1 MAAANGRE
9 LKILKNNVAIAGVR
23 TKTVAIAGAP
33 IDITSDDDLGF
44 RTMLGEAGTYSIDL
58 TVEGVT
64 KDDELRAVILAG
76 GSLLLTDITIEY
88 PDGGEISGDFFL
100 ASVEDSG
107 EYADALTFSASLQSS
122 GAWTYVPA
130 GS

>member
-23 TKTVAIAGAP
+23 TKTVAIAGEP
-33 IDITSDDDLGF
+33 IDITSDDDLGY

-64 KDDELRAVILAG
+64 KDAELRSIILTG
-76 GSLLLTDITIEY
+76 GSLLLTDISIEY
-88 PDGGEISGDFFL
+88 PDGSTIDGDFFL

-107 EYADALTFSASLQSS
+107 EFADALTFSASLQSS
-122 GAWTYVPA
+122 GPWTFNA
-130 GS
+130 T

>member
-9 LKILKNNVAIAGVR
+9 LKILKNNNLIAGVR
-23 TKTVAIAGAP
+23 TKTVAIAGEP
-33 IDITSDDDLGF
+33 IDITSDDDLGY
-44 RTMLGEAGTYSIDL
+44 RTMLAEAGTYSIDL

-64 KDDELRAVILAG
+64 KDDTLRSVILTG
-76 GSLLLTDITIEY
+76 GTLLLTDISIEY
-88 PDGGEISGDFFL
+88 PDGSTITGDFFL

-122 GAWTYVPA
+122 GAWVYSA
-130 GS
+130 S

>member
-23 TKTVAIAGAP
+23 TKTVAIAGEP
-33 IDITSDDDLGF
+33 IDITSDDDLGY
-44 RTMLGEAGTYSIDL
+44 RTMLAEAGTYSIDL

-64 KDDELRAVILAG
+64 KDAELRSVILTG
-76 GSLLLTDITIEY
+76 GSLLLTDISIEY
-88 PDGGEISGDFFL
+88 PDGSTIDGDFFL

-122 GAWTYVPA
+122 GAWTFNA
-130 GS
+130 T

>member
-9 LKILKNNVAIAGVR
+9 LKVLKNNVVIAGVR
-23 TKTVAIAGAP
+23 TKTIAIAGAP
-33 IDITSDDDLGF
+33 VDITSDDDLGF

-64 KDDELRAVILAG
+64 KDDTLRAVILAG
-76 GSLLLTDITIEY
+76 GSLMLTDITIEY
-88 PDGGEISGDFFL
+88 PDGGEIAGDFFL

-122 GAWTYVPA
+122 GAWTYTPA
-130 GS
+130 S

>member
-9 LKILKNNVAIAGVR
+9 LKILKNSVAIAGVR
-23 TKTVAIAGAP
+23 TKTVAIAGEP
-33 IDITSDDDLGF
+33 IDITSDDDLGY

-64 KDDELRAVILAG
+64 KDAELRSIILTG
-76 GSLLLTDITIEY
+76 GSLLLTDISIEY
-88 PDGGEISGDFFL
+88 PDGSTIDGDFFL

-107 EYADALTFSASLQSS
+107 EFADALTFSASLQSS
-122 GAWTYVPA
+122 GAWTFNA
-130 GS
+130 T

>member
-1 MAAANGRE
+1 MAATNGRE
-9 LKILKNNVAIAGVR
+9 LKILKNNVPIAGVR
-23 TKTVAIAGAP
+23 TKTVAIAGEP
-33 IDITSDDDLGF
+33 IDITSDDDLGY
-44 RTMLGEAGTYSIDL
+44 RTMLAEAGTYSIDL

-64 KDDELRAVILAG
+64 KDDVLRSVILTG

-88 PDGGEISGDFFL
+88 PDGSNIAGDFFL

-122 GAWTYVPA
+122 GAWVYSA
-130 GS
+130 S

>member
-9 LKILKNNVAIAGVR
+9 LKILKNNVVIAGVR

-33 IDITSDDDLGF
+33 VDITSDDDAGY

-58 TVEGVT
+58 TVEGIT
-64 KDDELRAVILAG
+64 KDAELRGVILTG

-88 PDGGEISGDFFL
+88 PDGSTIAGDFFL
-100 ASVEDSG
+100 ASVEESG
-107 EYADALTFSASLQSS
+107 EYADAITFSASLQSS
-122 GAWTYVPA
+122 GAWVYSA
-130 GS
+130 S

>member
-9 LKILKNNVAIAGVR
+9 LKILKNNNPIAGVR
-23 TKTVAIAGAP
+23 TKTVAIAGEP
-33 IDITSDDDLGF
+33 IDITTDDDLGY
-44 RTMLGEAGTYSIDL
+44 RTMLAEAGTYSIDL

-64 KDDELRAVILAG
+64 KDDTLRSVILTG
-76 GSLLLTDITIEY
+76 GTLLLTDISIEY
-88 PDGGEISGDFFL
+88 PDGSTITGDFFL

-122 GAWTYVPA
+122 GAWVYSA
-130 GS
+130 S

>member
-9 LKILKNNVAIAGVR
+9 LKVLKNNVVIAGVR

-33 IDITSDDDLGF
+33 VDITTDDDQGF

-64 KDDELRAVILAG
+64 KDDTLRAVILAG

-122 GAWTYVPA
+122 GAWTYTA
-130 GS
+130 GT

>member
-23 TKTVAIAGAP
+23 TKTVAIAGEP
-33 IDITSDDDLGF
+33 IDITSDDDLGY

-64 KDDELRAVILAG
+64 KDAELRSIILTG
-76 GSLLLTDITIEY
+76 GSLLLTDISIEY
-88 PDGGEISGDFFL
+88 PDGSTIDGDFFL

-122 GAWTYVPA
+122 GAWTFNA
-130 GS
+130 T

>member
-9 LKILKNNVAIAGVR
+9 LKILKNNVVIAGVR

-33 IDITSDDDLGF
+33 VDITSDDDAGY

-58 TVEGVT
+58 TVEGIT
-64 KDDELRAVILAG
+64 KDAELRGVILTG

-88 PDGGEISGDFFL
+88 PDGSSIAGDFFL
-100 ASVEDSG
+100 ASVEESG
-107 EYADALTFSASLQSS
+107 EYADAITFSASLQSS
-122 GAWTYVPA
+122 GAWVYSA
-130 GS
+130 S

>member
-9 LKILKNNVAIAGVR
+9 LKILKNSVAIAGVR
-23 TKTVAIAGAP
+23 TKTVAIAGEP
-33 IDITSDDDLGF
+33 IDITSDDDLGY
-44 RTMLGEAGTYSIDL
+44 RTMLAEAGTYSIDL

-64 KDDELRAVILAG
+64 KDAELRSIILTG
-76 GSLLLTDITIEY
+76 GSLLLTDISIEY
-88 PDGGEISGDFFL
+88 PDGSSIDGDFFL

-122 GAWTYVPA
+122 GAWTFNA
-130 GS
+130 S

>member
-9 LKILKNNVAIAGVR
+9 LKILKNSVAIAGVR
-23 TKTVAIAGAP
+23 TKTVAIAGEP
-33 IDITSDDDLGF
+33 IDITSDDDLGY

-64 KDDELRAVILAG
+64 KDAELRSIILTG
-76 GSLLLTDITIEY
+76 GSLLLTDISIEY
-88 PDGGEISGDFFL
+88 PDGSSIDGDFFL

-107 EYADALTFSASLQSS
+107 EFADALTFSASLQSS
-122 GAWTYVPA
+122 GAWTFNA
-130 GS
+130 S

>member
-9 LKILKNNVAIAGVR
+9 LKILKNSVAIAGVR
-23 TKTVAIAGAP
+23 TKTVAIAGEP
-33 IDITSDDDLGF
+33 IDITSDDDLGY

-64 KDDELRAVILAG
+64 KDAELRSIILTG
-76 GSLLLTDITIEY
+76 GSLLLTDISIEY
-88 PDGGEISGDFFL
+88 PDGSTIDGDFFL

-107 EYADALTFSASLQSS
+107 EFADALTFSASLQSS
-122 GAWTYVPA
+122 GPWTFNA
-130 GS
+130 T

>member
-9 LKILKNNVAIAGVR
+9 LKILKNNNPIAGVR
-23 TKTVAIAGAP
+23 TKTVAIAGEP
-33 IDITSDDDLGF
+33 IDITSDDDLGY
-44 RTMLGEAGTYSIDL
+44 RTMLAEAGTYSIDL

-64 KDDELRAVILAG
+64 KDDTLRSVILTG
-76 GSLLLTDITIEY
+76 GTLLLTDISIEY
-88 PDGGEISGDFFL
+88 PDGSTITGDFFL

-122 GAWTYVPA
+122 GAWVYSA
-130 GS
+130 S

>member
-9 LKILKNNVAIAGVR
+9 LKILKNNVVIAGVR

-33 IDITSDDDLGF
+33 VDVTTDDDAGY

-58 TVEGVT
+58 TVEGIT
-64 KDDELRAVILAG
+64 KDAELRGVILTG

-88 PDGGEISGDFFL
+88 PDGSTIAGDFFL
-100 ASVEDSG
+100 ASVEESG
-107 EYADALTFSASLQSS
+107 EYADAITFSASLQSS
-122 GAWTYVPA
+122 GAWVYSA
-130 GS
+130 S